1 MSVNPYDQPLSELHE
16 AVESIGSWIG
26 IWEHRQEP
34 DAFARRCA
42 SDAVSAVD
50 AALRNLYLIRGR
62 LTHEVRQADDA
73 TAARADELLCRSR
86 P

>member
-1 MSVNPYDQPLSELHE
+1 MPVNPYDRPLAELRE
-16 AVESIGSWIG
+16 AVESIGPWIG

-50 AALRNLYLIRGR
+50 AALR
-62 LTHEVRQADDA
+62 TC
-73 TAARADELLCRSR
+73 T
-86 P
+86 